1 MKFNEN
7 FEEENNFDKK
17 SCNSIVGYFFI
28 LGGGCNI
35 QGSKMIE
42 NCAWSNLEEY

>member
-17 SCNSIVGYFFI
+17 SCNSIVG
-28 LGGGCNI
+28 GGCNI